1 MSLKIKIE
9 EAFKNALKNQEELT
23 LSVLRLLKTVI
34 LNKEK
39 EKRYKISKTEKNLK
53 EEELVKK
60 SELAEEEII
69 DLIFSEIKKRKE
81 SIVLYKQ
88 GKREELAKKEAEEI
102 EILKKYLP
110 EQISETEI
118 ENLAGE
124 AIKNTEAKSISDIGK
139 VLKELMPKLKGKA
152 EPQSITAIVKK
163 LIETSRAN
171 S

>member
-102 EILKKYLP
+102 EILKNICRNKFP
-110 EQISETEI
+110 
-118 ENLAGE
+118 
-124 AIKNTEAKSISDIGK
+124 K
-139 VLKELMPKLKGKA
+139 PKLKIWP
-152 EPQSITAIVKK
+152 EK
-163 LIETSRAN
+163 L
-171 S
+171 